1 MKMAKTALSG
11 FVKKIQPVVQFF
23 YRRFHCK
30 ILTGHHWCIMAR
42 RFDFWTHGVTTVLES
57 PELARR
63 VEHKGNIGTAV
74 EQEAN
79 TSAWFHLPLTTPTV
93 IEDDVAIYLRRFGL
107 KATVNDNAKI
117 DLLHLRSGT
126 RLVWSRDVSYVGR
139 VIDET
144 FDVEPDIT
152 TGGATAGLV
161 LCVHVQFLSGA
172 PRGRVE
178 FHGAGGHFS

>member
-1 MKMAKTALSG
+1 
-11 FVKKIQPVVQFF
+11 
-23 YRRFHCK
+23 
-30 ILTGHHWCIMAR
+30 MAR

-63 VEHKGNIGTAV
+63 MEHKGNIGTAV